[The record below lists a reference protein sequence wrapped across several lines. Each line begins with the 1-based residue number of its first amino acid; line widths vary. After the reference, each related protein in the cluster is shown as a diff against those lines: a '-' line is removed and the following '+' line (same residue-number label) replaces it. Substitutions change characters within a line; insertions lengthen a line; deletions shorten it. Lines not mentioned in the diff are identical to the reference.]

1 MTTED
6 TPATKFASN
15 LEKRY
20 RLEAILNDPIFIEAT
35 DIAEDQIKPQTGTN
49 AEAVPA
55 IAAAKFHQVA
65 GINDFMKSLRRL
77 TKEVKKTMGPKMRT
91 LPKSEK
97 DLPEINR

>member
-1 MTTED
+1 MSTED
-6 TPATKFASN
+6 TPAARFSSN

-20 RLEAILNDPIFIEAT
+20 RLEALLADPILNEAF
-35 DIAEDQIKPQTGTN
+35 DIAEDQIRPQTGTQ

-65 GINDFMKSLRRL
+65 GVNDFLKALVRL